1 MIMEIR
7 IGDVMRLR
15 KPHPCGGSEW
25 TVVRSGA
32 FIGIRC
38 NICLH
43 RVVLDRAVFQRRVKD
58 VVSRARTPGPLSSQ
72 EDQGN

>member
-38 NICLH
+38 NTCLH

-58 VVSRARTPGPLSSQ
+58 VVSRARPRGPLSSQ
-72 EDQGN
+72 EDQGD